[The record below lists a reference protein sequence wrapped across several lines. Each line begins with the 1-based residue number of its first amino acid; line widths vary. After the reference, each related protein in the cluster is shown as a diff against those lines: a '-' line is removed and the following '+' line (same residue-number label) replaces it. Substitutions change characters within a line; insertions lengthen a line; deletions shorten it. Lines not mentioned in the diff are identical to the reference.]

1 MTTPKNTPKKPQD
14 HKAPKPSEVIE
25 ADDEQREL
33 REELLAELP
42 ALRPARRFRL
52 SHRNAFTNLTLDAAK
67 SGAFDEGD
75 GQLEF
80 DPKNPEDIDRLQKLN
95 AFVASI
101 DEWAESIADDPDAY
115 ALWAEG
121 KTQEH
126 FVALYVQY
134 RDALGESSSS
144 ES

>member
-1 MTTPKNTPKKPQD
+1 MTTPKKPQD
-14 HKAPKPSEVIE
+14 RKAPKPSEVIE

-33 REELLAELP
+33 REELLADLP

-80 DPKNPEDIDRLQKLN
+80 DPKKPGDIERLQKLN
-95 AFVASI
+95 AFVESI
-101 DEWAESIADDPDAY
+101 DTWAEGIAENPDEY
-115 ALWAEG
+115 AQWAEG

-126 FVALYVQY
+126 FIALYVQY
-134 RDALGESSSS
+134 RDDLGESSSS